1 MRKGHDQPY
10 RDVSK
15 DQREYSKVGET
26 STAEENK
33 VRERK
38 NQNKP
43 KNTTSQFF
51 FFLKQSK
58 YKVLKLTILDL
69 YICVCI
75 YTFNFPNY
83 YLSKPS
89 IAYID
94 GYNMLWVVNLTV

>member
-38 NQNKP
+38 NKTKQKLLPHNL
-43 KNTTSQFF
+43 
-51 FFLKQSK
+51 FFLKA
-58 YKVLKLTILDL
+58 V
-69 YICVCI
+69 
-75 YTFNFPNY
+75 
-83 YLSKPS
+83 
-89 IAYID
+89 
-94 GYNMLWVVNLTV
+94 